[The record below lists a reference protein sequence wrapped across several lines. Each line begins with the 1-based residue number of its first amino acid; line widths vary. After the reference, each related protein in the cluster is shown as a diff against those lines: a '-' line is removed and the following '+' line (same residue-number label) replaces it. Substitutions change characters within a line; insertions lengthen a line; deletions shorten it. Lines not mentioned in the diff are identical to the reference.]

1 MQLTFSPKPLSH
13 PGKHCSTYYETK
25 QYNYVTGDCL
35 LILLSCFFPLL
46 SSSQNIGP
54 IALLLFKNSLTVHGN
69 IFAYTCW
76 PDTFYRFFILVC
88 FAPNLF
94 CMVVFS
100 SLPPIHYGDRTAVDN
115 WRLSPKGGSR
125 WSAAL
130 WRKRKGWQQM
140 VHWQCSTVQ
149 KRQVSNWFPGVSWAT
164 ITQRRFQLILPSLLQ
179 LIRFIH

>member
-1 MQLTFSPKPLSH
+1 MQRTFSPKPLSH
-13 PGKHCSTYYETK
+13 PGKHCSIYYETK
-25 QYNYVTGDCL
+25 QYIYVTGDCL

-46 SSSQNIGP
+46 SSSQNIGL

-149 KRQVSNWFPGVSWAT
+149 KRQVSEWFPGVSWAT
-164 ITQRRFQLILPSLLQ
+164 TTLAREDSN
-179 LIRFIH
+179 

>member
-1 MQLTFSPKPLSH
+1 MARGTMQLTFSPKPLSH

-46 SSSQNIGP
+46 SSSQNIGL

-88 FAPNLF
+88 FAPHLF
-94 CMVVFS
+94 CIVVFS
-100 SLPPIHYGDRTAVDN
+100 SLPYIMEIAPQWTIGKQMACSGHCAVVIIMIFMIIIIIRSVD
-115 WRLSPKGGSR
+115 
-125 WSAAL
+125 
-130 WRKRKGWQQM
+130 
-140 VHWQCSTVQ
+140 TVQ
-149 KRQVSNWFPGVSWAT
+149 W
-164 ITQRRFQLILPSLLQ
+164 
-179 LIRFIH
+179 